1 MERGLAVFVWTYPQ
15 NFLFLLKVNCICR
28 SALDNMLFVIKKAQQ
43 HRCFF
48 DACKCSLAGTCGLHS
63 AFMAF
68 CQLCVQCGCRRGQV
82 KGVVQWLRA
91 CKTVL
96 HRPDWE
102 DRREK
107 RRIYYDKSPIQ
118 ALPPCS
124 AYRYVI
130 HICTRAYRDQAKYH
144 VIPYISLPSQP
155 LPSAQTRLHL
165 TYNLVEPHPS
175 PLSHLHLFLRLNPPP
190 STKPV
195 VLHAT

>member
-1 MERGLAVFVWTYPQ
+1 
-15 NFLFLLKVNCICR
+15 
-28 SALDNMLFVIKKAQQ
+28 MLFVIKKAKM
-43 HRCFF
+43 HGCYF
-48 DACKCSLAGTCGLHS
+48 DAYKCSLAGPCGLHS

-68 CQLCVQCGCRRGQV
+68 CQQCVQCGCRHGQV

-107 RRIYYDKSPIQ
+107 RRIYYDRSIQ

-155 LPSAQTRLHL
+155 LKLASTSPTTLLSPFQ
-165 TYNLVEPHPS
+165 
-175 PLSHLHLFLRLNPPP
+175 PLSHLHLFLRLKPPP
-190 STKPV
+190 SMKPV